1 MKTYRINFVFSLLT
15 LLLFAATAQA
25 GKNCSAKTMVPA
37 QVRAAAEA
45 ALRMTSVL
53 DQALAAH
60 PEHGVALVARIG
72 QDFSDQGLVY
82 SHVGIVFKKPEGWRV
97 LHLLNQCGSDQGSVY
112 EEGLLNF
119 FSDDLLTY
127 QSKVLWLTYELATQV
142 QTAMD
147 SHSGKQV
154 FQARY
159 SVIAEVYS
167 SKRQNSTAWV
177 LELLA
182 AASNPLP
189 DSRMEAHTVLKS
201 QSYQPDTI
209 KIPYGKRVLGGL
221 FSANADFAEH
231 PLGDRLSGRYQVTT
245 VRSVFRHAR
254 VQRWTAGEQ
263 VVEVSGTALTLG
275 D

>member
-1 MKTYRINFVFSLLT
+1 MRTYGSKLAALLLT
-15 LLLFAATAQA
+15 LLFFAASAQA
-25 GKNCSAKTMVPA
+25 GKNCSARTMAPEA
-37 QVRAAAEA
+37 VRAAANA
-45 ALRMTSVL
+45 ATRLSQVL
-53 DQALAAH
+53 DLALTKT
-60 PEHGVALVARIG
+60 PEQNVALVARIG
-72 QDFSDQGLVY
+72 QDFSDQGLLY
-82 SHVGIVFKKPEGWRV
+82 SHVGVVFRQAQGWRV
-97 LHLLNQCGSDQGSVY
+97 LHLLNECSSDRGGVF

-127 QSKVLWLTYELATQV
+127 QSKVLWLKPELAKHV
-142 QTAMD
+142 QSALG
-147 SHSGKQV
+147 SHSGKKV

-159 SVIAEVYS
+159 SVIAKVYS

-189 DSRMEAHTVLKS
+189 DSRMEAHTVLRS
-201 QSYQPDTI
+201 QGYQSDTI

-245 VRSVFRHAR
+245 VKSIFRHAR
-254 VQRWTAGEQ
+254 GQRWIASETL
-263 VVEVSGTALTLG
+263 VEVPGAAVQLG

>member
-1 MKTYRINFVFSLLT
+1 MKTNGIKLFALLLT
-15 LLLFAATAQA
+15 LLLCATSAQA
-25 GKNCSAKTMVPA
+25 GKNCSAKTMVPEA
-37 QVRAAAEA
+37 VRAAAGA
-45 ALRMTSVL
+45 AVRMTNVL
-53 DQALAAH
+53 DQALA
-60 PEHGVALVARIG
+60 ENSEQNVALVARIG
-72 QDFSDQGLVY
+72 QDFSDQGLLY
-82 SHVGIVFKKPEGWRV
+82 SHVGIVFRSAEGWRV
-97 LHLLNQCGSDQGSVY
+97 LHLLNQCSSDRGGIF

-119 FSDDLLTY
+119 FSDDLLSH
-127 QSKVLWLTYELATQV
+127 QSKVLWLAPRLAEQV
-142 QTAMD
+142 QNALN

-154 FQARY
+154 LQARY

-201 QSYQPDTI
+201 QGYQSDTI

-231 PLGDRLSGRYQVTT
+231 PLSDRLSGRYQVTT
-245 VRSVFRHAR
+245 VKSIFRHAR
-254 VQRWTAGEQ
+254 AQNWIASEQIVEAPGE
-263 VVEVSGTALTLG
+263 ALQPG

>member
-1 MKTYRINFVFSLLT
+1 MKIFSLVNLSWLCA
-15 LLLFAATAQA
+15 LLICAFSAHA
-25 GKNCSAKTMVPA
+25 GKSCSAKTMAPA
-37 QVRAAAEA
+37 QVRAAAQA
-45 ALRMTSVL
+45 ALRLSTVL
-53 DQALAAH
+53 DEALA
-60 PEHGVALVARIG
+60 EHSDRSMALVARIG
-72 QDFSDQGLVY
+72 QDFSDQGLLY
-82 SHVGIVFKKPEGWRV
+82 SHVGIVFRHSEGWRV
-97 LHLLNQCGSDQGSVY
+97 LDLLNECSSDRVGVF

-119 FSDDLLTY
+119 FSDDLLSY
-127 QSKVLWLTYELATQV
+127 QSKVLWLTPKLAAQV
-142 QTAMD
+142 QTALNT
-147 SHSGKQV
+147 HSGKQIL
-154 FQARY
+154 QPRY
-159 SVIAEVYS
+159 SVIAEVFS

-201 QSYQPDTI
+201 QNYQSDTI

-245 VRSVFRHAR
+245 VKSIFRHAR
-254 VQRWTAGEQ
+254 MQRWVAGERA
-263 VVEVSGTALTLG
+263 VEVPGEALRLG

>member
-1 MKTYRINFVFSLLT
+1 MKLIRLTNLSWLCALLICA
-15 LLLFAATAQA
+15 LSAHA
-25 GKNCSAKTMVPA
+25 GKNCSAKTMAPA
-37 QVRAAAEA
+37 QVRAAAQA
-45 ALRMTSVL
+45 ALRLTTVL
-53 DQALAAH
+53 DEAITEL
-60 PEHGVALVARIG
+60 PERSVALVARIG
-72 QDFSDQGLVY
+72 QDFSDQGLLY
-82 SHVGIVFKKPEGWRV
+82 SHVGIVFRHADSWRV
-97 LHLLNQCGSDQGSVY
+97 LHLLNECSSDRGGIF

-119 FSDDLLTY
+119 FSDDLLSF
-127 QSKVLWLTYELATQV
+127 QSKVVWLNPELAAQV
-142 QTAMD
+142 QTALD
-147 SHSGKQV
+147 SHSGKQIL
-154 FQARY
+154 QARY
-159 SVIAEVYS
+159 SVIAEVFS

-201 QSYQPDTI
+201 QNYQSDTI

-245 VRSVFRHAR
+245 VKSIFRHAR
-254 VQRWTAGEQ
+254 ANGWVAQEQ
-263 VVEVSGTALTLG
+263 IVAEPNTNLRPG